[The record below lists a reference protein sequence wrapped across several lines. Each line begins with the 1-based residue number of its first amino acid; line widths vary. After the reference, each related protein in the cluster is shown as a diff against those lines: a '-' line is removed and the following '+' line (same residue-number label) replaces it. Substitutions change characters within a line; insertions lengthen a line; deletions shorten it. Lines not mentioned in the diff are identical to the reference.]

1 MKRIRIFISSVQS
14 EFTEERAMLCHYIR
28 TDALLG
34 KFFEPF
40 IFEEVPA
47 NELPASHVYLK
58 EVELC
63 DIYLGLYG
71 NLYGYE
77 DETGTE
83 DIINKCRDY
92 GLKTPEFHQE
102 EDFKVII
109 WRAAESQDVPKAI
122 QDDPKAIQDVPK
134 AIQDVPK
141 ELANLVN
148 LIKKN
153 PSISRA
159 ELARQLNLSERQVR
173 KIMDQL
179 RAEDRLIRRGGKTG
193 QWIITDKQ

>member
-122 QDDPKAIQDVPK
+122 QDVPK
-134 AIQDVPK
+134 AIQDDPK

>member
-71 NLYGYE
+71 NMYGYE

-122 QDDPKAIQDVPK
+122 QDDPKAIQD
-134 AIQDVPK
+134 DPK

-193 QWIITDKQ
+193 QWIITDKQRNTR

>member
-122 QDDPKAIQDVPK
+122 QDDPKAIQD
-134 AIQDVPK
+134 DPK

>member
-71 NLYGYE
+71 NMYGYE

-122 QDDPKAIQDVPK
+122 QDVPK
-134 AIQDVPK
+134 AIQDDPK
-141 ELANLVN
+141 ELANLEN